1 MHYIFVYICRLKY
14 IVYEFVM
21 QRQIK
26 IYWILAVVLGFCFLH
41 TEEAKAQR
49 LAVSTNAIEWLTVS
63 PNVSLDIVFTQHH
76 SLAVSASSSP
86 WKLTPNVYLRH
97 FTLSPEY
104 KYWLNMPFYKSYIG
118 GKILYSS
125 YDLGA
130 NDFLRKGNMVA
141 GLIDYGYSFIF
152 SKRFNLVPNVG
163 LGVGY
168 NIGEHSKVVP
178 MVTLGLNAQIVLK

>member
-1 MHYIFVYICRLKY
+1 MHYIFVYICRLNY

-41 TEEAKAQR
+41 IEEAKAQR

-118 GKILYSS
+118 GKI
-125 YDLGA
+125 
-130 NDFLRKGNMVA
+130 
-141 GLIDYGYSFIF
+141 
-152 SKRFNLVPNVG
+152 
-163 LGVGY
+163 
-168 NIGEHSKVVP
+168 
-178 MVTLGLNAQIVLK
+178 